1 MEERRKDEFSERITR
16 LEEQMKR
23 LLSHLES
30 EKGTQQR
37 IADDIK
43 EKFAMS
49 DERLNKVERTIWTA
63 TGALTIIVL
72 LVNLLEMFFGRMR

>member
-37 IADDIK
+37 IAADIK
-43 EKFAMS
+43 EKFTMS

-63 TGALTIIVL
+63 TGALAVVVL
-72 LVNLLEMFFGRMR
+72 LINLLEMFFGRMR